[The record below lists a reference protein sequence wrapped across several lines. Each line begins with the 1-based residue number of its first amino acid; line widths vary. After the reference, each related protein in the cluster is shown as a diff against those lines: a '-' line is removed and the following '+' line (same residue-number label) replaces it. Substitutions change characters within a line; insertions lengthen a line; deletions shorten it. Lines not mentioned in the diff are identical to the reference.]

1 MEQDVEQ
8 VEPVLVAL
16 VVVLVELD
24 EVQVAQGLDEPD
36 VALDAP
42 DAEQVEPELGVLGE
56 VPDVVLDALDE
67 AQDEVLGSLATDEVS
82 VPALGQ
88 DALALEQE
96 LESPDEVLEPD

>member
-8 VEPVLVAL
+8 AEPVLVAL

-24 EVQVAQGLDEPD
+24 EVLVAQGLDEPD

-42 DAEQVEPELGVLGE
+42 DVEQVEPELDVPGE

-67 AQDEVLGSLATDEVS
+67 AQGEVLGSLAMDEVS
-82 VPALGQ
+82 
-88 DALALEQE
+88 DALALEQDA
-96 LESPDEVLEPD
+96 LVLPDEVPEPD

>member
-8 VEPVLVAL
+8 VGPVLEAL

-24 EVQVAQGLDEPD
+24 EVLVAQGLDEPD

-42 DAEQVEPELGVLGE
+42 DAEQVELELGVLDE

-67 AQDEVLGSLATDEVS
+67 AQDEVLGSLAMDEVS
-82 VPALGQ
+82 
-88 DALALEQE
+88 DALALEQDA
-96 LESPDEVLEPD
+96 LESQGEVPEPD

>member
-1 MEQDVEQ
+1 MEQ

-16 VVVLVELD
+16 VVVQVELD

-42 DAEQVEPELGVLGE
+42 DVEQVEPELDVPGE

-67 AQDEVLGSLATDEVS
+67 ALDAVLGSLAMDEVS
-82 VPALGQ
+82 
-88 DALALEQE
+88 DALALEQDA
-96 LESPDEVLEPD
+96 LESPGEVPEPD